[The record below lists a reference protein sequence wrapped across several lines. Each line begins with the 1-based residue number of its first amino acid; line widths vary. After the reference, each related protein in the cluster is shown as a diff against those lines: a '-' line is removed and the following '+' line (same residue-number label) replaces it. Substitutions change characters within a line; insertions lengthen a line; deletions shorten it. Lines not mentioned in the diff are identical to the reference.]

1 MEAVQ
6 ATNGST
12 GTQPVEEWLITPEPT
27 SAVRYYL
34 AILRRRWIVMALA
47 VLIPLLA
54 GIALYIST
62 PKTYRGTAEVVIN
75 RQSLADEVNGTPDPT
90 AGASDFIDIVQT
102 DADAARS
109 IQVARTALTATP
121 GTHLTPQQF
130 LNHSDVTA
138 SANADLLT
146 FTADSR
152 DSETANRLASAY
164 AQAYTSYSAA
174 QSAAAFRTASDQL
187 TVGIAGAQAAHN
199 AELVKSLKAKAAALQ
214 SLAALQ
220 TANEFVVTP
229 STIAKVTSPQKSV
242 DIGLFLL
249 LGLVLAVA
257 LAALLEG
264 LAAERP

>member
-1 MEAVQ
+1 MAPQ
-6 ATNGST
+6 
-12 GTQPVEEWLITPEPT
+12 PT

-34 AILRRRWIVMALA
+34 AIFRRRWIVMAFA

-54 GIALYIST
+54 GIALYVST
-62 PKTYRGTAEVVIN
+62 AKTYRGSAEVVIN

-109 IQVARTALTATP
+109 IQVAQKALAAIPSTR
-121 GTHLTPQQF
+121 LTPQQF
-130 LNHSDVTA
+130 LNSSDVTA
-138 SANADLLT
+138 SPNADLLT

-152 DSETANRLASAY
+152 NSETATRLASAY
-164 AQAYTSYSAA
+164 AQAYTSYSVA

-187 TVGIAGAQAAHN
+187 NSRIAAARAAHSS
-199 AELVKSLKAKAAALQ
+199 ELVKSLKAKAAALE

-229 STIAKVTSPQKSV
+229 SSIAKVTSPQKSV

-257 LAALLEG
+257 LTALLEG
-264 LAAERP
+264 LTADRR